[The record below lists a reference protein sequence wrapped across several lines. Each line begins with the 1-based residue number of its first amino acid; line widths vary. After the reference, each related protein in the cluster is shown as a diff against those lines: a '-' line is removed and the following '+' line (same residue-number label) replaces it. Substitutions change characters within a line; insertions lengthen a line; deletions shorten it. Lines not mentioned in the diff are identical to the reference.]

1 MTPQQI
7 AKKVQEAADAR
18 FPEVIERL
26 LFLLEAKRDLSH
38 FIKKWRQTGLL
49 SDIAEEDMGEAA
61 FALETTALALIDE
74 CTKKGDTSWETNE
87 ELICKRFHQ
96 AVYPYK
102 SPPIGPSQ
110 RFSHNALCDR
120 YSYTNPP
127 GIGCSV

>member
-26 LFLLEAKRDLSH
+26 LFLLEAKRDLSR
-38 FIKKWRQTGLL
+38 FVKKWIQTGLL
-49 SDIAEEDMGEAA
+49 SDVAEEDMGEAA
-61 FALETTALALIDE
+61 FALEITALALIDE
-74 CTKKGDTSWETNE
+74 CTKKGDATWETNE
-87 ELICKRFHQ
+87 DYICQRFRETV
-96 AVYPYK
+96 APFK
-102 SPPIGPSQ
+102 ATPIGPSQ

-127 GIGCSV
+127 EIGR